1 MPLEKRDS
9 LNLEN
14 IILKLRGENVILA
27 PDLAAVFGVK
37 TIAFNQAVKR
47 NMKRFPPD
55 FVFQL
60 NQDEFHELITNCDRF
75 ATLKHSSHMPY
86 AFTEHGAVMASMILN
101 SPRAVEMS
109 IYVVRAF
116 TAMRRMTVSL
126 KELADKVAELD
137 RKYGKHDE
145 MLHLLSQILFAEKS
159 LSPAHEIPVPPKK
172 RKIGFGNRKT
182 SEIVS

>member
-1 MPLEKRDS
+1 MTFEKKKDV
-9 LNLEN
+9 NLEG

-27 PDLAAVFGVK
+27 PDLARLFGVETK
-37 TIAFNQAVKR
+37 VLNQAVKR
-47 NMKRFPPD
+47 NLKKFPQT
-55 FVFQL
+55 FMFQL
-60 NQDEFHELITNCDRF
+60 TNQEVRKIAVTNCDHNFNMMRS
-75 ATLKHSSHMPY
+75 LPY
-86 AFTEHGAVMASMILN
+86 AFTEHGSLMAATVLN
-101 SPRAVEMS
+101 SDKAIEMS
-109 IYVVRAF
+109 IYIIEAF
-116 TAMRRMTVSL
+116 VAMRRMTVNL

>member
-1 MPLEKRDS
+1 
-9 LNLEN
+9 
-14 IILKLRGENVILA
+14 
-27 PDLAAVFGVK
+27 
-37 TIAFNQAVKR
+37 
-47 NMKRFPPD
+47 
-55 FVFQL
+55 
-60 NQDEFHELITNCDRF
+60 
-75 ATLKHSSHMPY
+75 
-86 AFTEHGAVMASMILN
+86 MASMILN

-182 SEIVS
+182 SETVS

>member
-75 ATLKHSSHMPY
+75 ATLKHSSHMSY
-86 AFTEHGAVMASMILN
+86 AFTEHGVTMLASVLN
-101 SPRAVEMS
+101 SDKAIEINVQ
-109 IYVVRAF
+109 IVRAF
-116 TAMRRMTVSL
+116 VQLRQFVLEHKDLTKRFQ
-126 KELADKVAELD
+126 ELEQYFINYCKDNEADKQRIYEAIDLLMD
-137 RKYGKHDE
+137 RTK
-145 MLHLLSQILFAEKS
+145 
-159 LSPAHEIPVPPKK
+159 PA
-172 RKIGFGNRKT
+172 KIGFKAD
-182 SEIVS
+182 